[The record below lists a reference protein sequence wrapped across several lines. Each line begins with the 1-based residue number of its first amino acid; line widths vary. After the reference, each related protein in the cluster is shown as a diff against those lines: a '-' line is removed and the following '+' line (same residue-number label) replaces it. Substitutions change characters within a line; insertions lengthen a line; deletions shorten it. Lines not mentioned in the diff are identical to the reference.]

1 MPIRVVQR
9 SSKRLSKQY
18 YRYGQFIASKTY
30 LLLIFSL
37 GFISYF
43 SLPVIKKQLTI
54 PTTHYTALDGQCW
67 QNSPHVNFEESTT
80 LANYVIQQIRISHV
94 DRPVTFELV
103 QQAHKI
109 YNYITANDTL
119 YQICYQHDDQCLV
132 QAPPLFRDEQD
143 WKEKSNYYARPQ
155 RYESHPF
162 SIYGNLSFNQQGD
175 YIKSDAIFLS
185 FVLKQQPESCSIWS
199 DMLEQVKQEF
209 HIVDIQHK
217 QEQEPHW
224 YHATVNIPSHI
235 LQYKFKLFPYDIP
248 PKVQLLMIA
257 YIVIF
262 YLVSV
267 AFGRSN
273 LVKSGYTLGLAAI
286 FLSIACFTT
295 TWGITDKLS
304 ITFNNV
310 PWYLLLLIVNLA
322 CLENIFLL
330 ANAVLDAGCDMD
342 VKEKISRGLQSVGL
356 PMTATL
362 MAELLILTVGTAMD
376 IVVIKEL
383 CLFLKV
389 ALVVDYVLEMT
400 FVIAVLS
407 IDIKRLELAD
417 LDDRQMSKRL
427 HELANHETDVNQR
440 PPKFCAIHDTADENK
455 SKSCAEC
462 KDYKTHRVFNALI
475 VAKAYIPDHQPDVY
489 NLSKQFWSIV
499 NPEKEAVW
507 IEVHSPSLFIYDSN
521 TAHLETYVNKIR
533 EHYRKT
539 LLTVRYKP
547 KAPPSLFRL
556 FINSIIEKIL
566 IFLLSINIPVLILW
580 LCLIAIIT
588 WMTPKW
594 REQWLVPLLIRTFNR
609 SVLAII
615 GFLLSIHG
623 LYKGYIKSIRSKWE
637 YDDGAIMA
645 QVIFNKE
652 HSYIKGIHVQTLS
665 HQHVADIQSLSVNAD
680 GSLVSC
686 GQEGRLVLWDAAKA
700 IWIARL
706 DKVYSR
712 GGSLRALLN
721 PTYRHKQA
729 RKRQQPILM
738 PSHRSPRPLCAKV
751 DRGNKWIATAYDD
764 QTIRIWDLAEGI
776 LIHEIAIDSYQFQ
789 SDNTKP
795 IRNRFHPIPE
805 GSVQQQQRNND
816 RIVDIQFVAGG
827 AVNNRYHRHSDLK
840 GYQNCILSVHKSGL
854 IREWDVLSGECLQ
867 TIETGHTRIVTQIHV
882 VDDDTKGPYRH
893 SGITWIFT
901 ASRDGTIKCWERCLR
916 ENSTWTLVYT
926 IEQDSPVTSIA
937 ADTPVGDMGI
947 LVSGTLDGTVKV
959 WSFETGE
966 LVCTLS
972 EGKAHTMTK
981 DRIAGS
987 IHHFSNYSDILSD
1000 NMMSDTDSVTNYHS
1014 IEDKKN
1020 HRGAIYQLVVTRYCE
1035 VENGSC
1041 LCKGNDVVCS
1051 GNGFLVASSSV
1062 AENKVNAWRLE
1073 RKGSEGSCT
1082 LLPRDYHRKQYKR
1095 HKMDEG
1101 NSNSES
1107 TPKQRLRSPSL
1118 PKKIMGRYP
1127 SKVSDS
1133 TSSSGIVDI
1142 EQATDGLQMSFIPVF
1157 LGKVDQPASQGLV
1170 FCDKVLAGVRR
1181 QKTHPMEWEAWFA
1194 PLQYIDSAVDRERI
1208 KIPVEIFSLDQSKE
1222 YDSHRT
1228 LTSFLSLFRSRKTTT
1243 TEVVVTNHSSPR
1255 PGRLFNKADD
1265 LVDEDDGEAGEN
1277 LPFSNIRHI
1286 VPLNDCGF
1294 ACDYG
1299 NFIKLVY
1306 IDDKQSLTNKK
1317 RQKARGL
1324 EEKQHQQGQTHEA
1337 NYGFSLEARCIHCQG
1352 NREDCIYCQEDDSSQ
1367 IGYGRGSKPVINCS
1381 SRHNCSKTAD
1391 CAAATAAIASPP
1403 SSSNLSS
1410 SLGQWL

>member
-1 MPIRVVQR
+1 
-9 SSKRLSKQY
+9 
-18 YRYGQFIASKTY
+18 
-30 LLLIFSL
+30 
-37 GFISYF
+37 
-43 SLPVIKKQLTI
+43 
-54 PTTHYTALDGQCW
+54 
-67 QNSPHVNFEESTT
+67 
-80 LANYVIQQIRISHV
+80 
-94 DRPVTFELV
+94 
-103 QQAHKI
+103 
-109 YNYITANDTL
+109 
-119 YQICYQHDDQCLV
+119 
-132 QAPPLFRDEQD
+132 
-143 WKEKSNYYARPQ
+143 
-155 RYESHPF
+155 
-162 SIYGNLSFNQQGD
+162 
-175 YIKSDAIFLS
+175 
-185 FVLKQQPESCSIWS
+185 
-199 DMLEQVKQEF
+199 
-209 HIVDIQHK
+209 
-217 QEQEPHW
+217 
-224 YHATVNIPSHI
+224 
-235 LQYKFKLFPYDIP
+235 
-248 PKVQLLMIA
+248 
-257 YIVIF
+257 
-262 YLVSV
+262 
-267 AFGRSN
+267 
-273 LVKSGYTLGLAAI
+273 
-286 FLSIACFTT
+286 
-295 TWGITDKLS
+295 
-304 ITFNNV
+304 
-310 PWYLLLLIVNLA
+310 
-322 CLENIFLL
+322 
-330 ANAVLDAGCDMD
+330 
-342 VKEKISRGLQSVGL
+342 
-356 PMTATL
+356 
-362 MAELLILTVGTAMD
+362 MAELLILT
-376 IVVIKEL
+376 
-383 CLFLKV
+383 V

-440 PPKFCAIHDTADENK
+440 PPKFCTIHDTADENK

-475 VAKAYIPDHQPDVY
+475 LCFVILGLSLFTKREKQFHTSKRIISPRLATKVAKAYIPDYQSDVY
-489 NLSKQFWSIV
+489 NLSNQFWSIV
-499 NPEKEAVW
+499 NPEKETAW
-507 IEVHSPSLFIYDSN
+507 IEVHSPSLFICDSN
-521 TAHLETYVNKIR
+521 TAHLETYVNKVR
-533 EHYRKT
+533 EHYRKS

-556 FINSIIEKIL
+556 FINSIIQKIV

-615 GFLLSIHG
+615 GLLLSIHN

-637 YDDGAIMA
+637 YDDGIHRGAIMA

-652 HSYIKGIHVQTLS
+652 HAYIKGIHVQTLS
-665 HQHVADIQSLSVNAD
+665 HQHVADIQNLSVNAD

-700 IWIARL
+700 VWIARL

-712 GGSLRALLN
+712 GDSLRALLN

-729 RKRQQPILM
+729 RKKQQPILI

-764 QTIRIWDLAEGI
+764 QTIRIWDLAEGV
-776 LIHEIAIDSYQFQ
+776 LIHEIAIGSYQFQ

-805 GSVQQQQRNND
+805 SSDQQQQQQQQQQQRNND
-816 RIVDIQFVAGG
+816 RIMDIQFVAGG
-827 AVNNRYHRHSDLK
+827 AVNNRYHRHSDPK
-840 GYQNCILSVHKSGL
+840 GSQNCILSVHKSGL

-867 TIETGHTRIVTQIHV
+867 TIETGHTRIVTQVHV
-882 VDDDTKGPYRH
+882 VDDDIKDPYRH
-893 SGITWIFT
+893 LGTTWIFT
-901 ASRDGTIKCWERCLR
+901 ASRDGTIKCWERCSR
-916 ENSTWTLVYT
+916 GNSTWTLVYT

-937 ADTPVGDMGI
+937 ADAPVGDMGI
-947 LVSGTLDGTVKV
+947 LVSGTLDGTIKV

-966 LVCTLS
+966 WVCTLS
-972 EGKAHTMTK
+972 EGKAHTVMK
-981 DRIAGS
+981 DKVAGS

-1000 NMMSDTDSVTNYHS
+1000 NTMSDTDSVTNYRS
-1014 IEDKKN
+1014 IEDKRN
-1020 HRGAIYQLVVTRYCE
+1020 HRGAIHQLVVTRYCE

-1041 LCKGNDVVCS
+1041 LCQGNDVVCS

-1073 RKGSEGSCT
+1073 RRGSEGSCT

-1107 TPKQRLRSPSL
+1107 APKQRLRSPSL

-1133 TSSSGIVDI
+1133 TLSSGIVDI
-1142 EQATDGLQMSFIPVF
+1142 EQATDGLQMSFVPVF

-1255 PGRLFNKADD
+1255 RGRLFNKADD
-1265 LVDEDDGEAGEN
+1265 LVDEDDSEAGEN

-1286 VPLNDCGF
+1286 VPLNDRGF

-1324 EEKQHQQGQTHEA
+1324 EEEQHQQGQTHE
-1337 NYGFSLEARCIHCQG
+1337 G
-1352 NREDCIYCQEDDSSQ
+1352 NREDCIYCQENDSSQ

-1403 SSSNLSS
+1403 SSNLSS
-1410 SLGQWL
+1410 SLGQWP

>member
-1 MPIRVVQR
+1 MPIRVVKR

-80 LANYVIQQIRISHV
+80 SANYVIQQIRISHV
-94 DRPVTFELV
+94 DRPVTFDLV

-119 YQICYQHDDQCLV
+119 YQICYQQDDQCLV

-185 FVLKQQPESCSIWS
+185 FVLKQQPESCSIWN

-209 HIVDIQHK
+209 HIVDIQHN
-217 QEQEPHW
+217 QEQEAHW

-273 LVKSGYTLGLAAI
+273 LVKSGYTFGLAAI

-295 TWGITDKLS
+295 AWGITDKLN

-362 MAELLILTVGTAMD
+362 IAELLILTVGTAMD
-376 IVVIKEL
+376 IIVIKEL
-383 CLFLKV
+383 CLFLKI

-475 VAKAYIPDHQPDVY
+475 LCFVILGLSLFTKREKQFHTSKRIISPRLATKVAKAYIPDYQSDVY
-489 NLSKQFWSIV
+489 NLSNQFWSIV
-499 NPEKEAVW
+499 NPEKETAW
-507 IEVHSPSLFIYDSN
+507 IEVHSPSLFICDSN
-521 TAHLETYVNKIR
+521 TAHLETYVNKVR
-533 EHYRKT
+533 EHYRKS

-556 FINSIIEKIL
+556 FINSIIQKIV

-615 GFLLSIHG
+615 GLLLSIHN

-637 YDDGAIMA
+637 YDNGIHRGAIMA

-652 HSYIKGIHVQTLS
+652 HAYIKGIHVQTLS
-665 HQHVADIQSLSVNAD
+665 HQHVADIQNLSVNAD

-700 IWIARL
+700 VWIARL

-729 RKRQQPILM
+729 RKKQQPILI

-764 QTIRIWDLAEGI
+764 QTIRIWDLAEGV
-776 LIHEIAIDSYQFQ
+776 LIHEIAIGSYQFQ

-795 IRNRFHPIPE
+795 IRNRFHPISE
-805 GSVQQQQRNND
+805 SSDQQQQQQQKQQQRNND
-816 RIVDIQFVAGG
+816 RIMDIQFVAGG
-827 AVNNRYHRHSDLK
+827 AVNNRYHRHSDPK
-840 GYQNCILSVHKSGL
+840 GSQNCILSVHKSGL

-867 TIETGHTRIVTQIHV
+867 TIETGHTRIVTQVHV
-882 VDDDTKGPYRH
+882 VDDDIKDLYRH
-893 SGITWIFT
+893 LGTTWIFT
-901 ASRDGTIKCWERCLR
+901 ASRDGTIKCWERCSR
-916 ENSTWTLVYT
+916 GNSTWTLVYT

-937 ADTPVGDMGI
+937 ADAPVGDMGI
-947 LVSGTLDGTVKV
+947 LVSGTLDGTIKV

-966 LVCTLS
+966 WVCTLS
-972 EGKAHTMTK
+972 EGKAHTAMK
-981 DRIAGS
+981 DKVAGS
-987 IHHFSNYSDILSD
+987 TITPNKFS
-1000 NMMSDTDSVTNYHS
+1000 
-1014 IEDKKN
+1014 DKE
-1020 HRGAIYQLVVTRYCE
+1020 IY
-1035 VENGSC
+1035 
-1041 LCKGNDVVCS
+1041 
-1051 GNGFLVASSSV
+1051 
-1062 AENKVNAWRLE
+1062 
-1073 RKGSEGSCT
+1073 
-1082 LLPRDYHRKQYKR
+1082 
-1095 HKMDEG
+1095 
-1101 NSNSES
+1101 
-1107 TPKQRLRSPSL
+1107 
-1118 PKKIMGRYP
+1118 
-1127 SKVSDS
+1127 
-1133 TSSSGIVDI
+1133 
-1142 EQATDGLQMSFIPVF
+1142 
-1157 LGKVDQPASQGLV
+1157 
-1170 FCDKVLAGVRR
+1170 
-1181 QKTHPMEWEAWFA
+1181 
-1194 PLQYIDSAVDRERI
+1194 
-1208 KIPVEIFSLDQSKE
+1208 
-1222 YDSHRT
+1222 
-1228 LTSFLSLFRSRKTTT
+1228 
-1243 TEVVVTNHSSPR
+1243 
-1255 PGRLFNKADD
+1255 
-1265 LVDEDDGEAGEN
+1265 
-1277 LPFSNIRHI
+1277 
-1286 VPLNDCGF
+1286 
-1294 ACDYG
+1294 
-1299 NFIKLVY
+1299 
-1306 IDDKQSLTNKK
+1306 
-1317 RQKARGL
+1317 
-1324 EEKQHQQGQTHEA
+1324 
-1337 NYGFSLEARCIHCQG
+1337 
-1352 NREDCIYCQEDDSSQ
+1352 
-1367 IGYGRGSKPVINCS
+1367 
-1381 SRHNCSKTAD
+1381 
-1391 CAAATAAIASPP
+1391 
-1403 SSSNLSS
+1403 
-1410 SLGQWL
+1410 